1 MPMYD
6 LIECSNNFSKDCSVY
21 DNTFKKN
28 QMITKQ
34 SLNHLHS
41 NRSSHTKKTP
51 NDGTIDVEVSVT
63 KTFK

>member
-1 MPMYD
+1 
-6 LIECSNNFSKDCSVY
+6 
-21 DNTFKKN
+21 
-28 QMITKQ
+28 MITKQ